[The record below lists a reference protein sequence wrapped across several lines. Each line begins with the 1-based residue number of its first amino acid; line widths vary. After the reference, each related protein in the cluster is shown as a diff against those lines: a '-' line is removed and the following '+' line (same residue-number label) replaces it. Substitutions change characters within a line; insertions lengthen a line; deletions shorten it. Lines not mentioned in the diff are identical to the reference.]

1 MLLFSLY
8 KRTLRQINRESEE
21 SMISHEKGTIA
32 FREFFPLS
40 YLNVGVAYVDFL
52 ECVLATVAGAVCDA
66 VAQKFSVNSIGMWWS
81 PAEVYGTRGLVV
93 GGGYGRF
100 S

>member
-1 MLLFSLY
+1 
-8 KRTLRQINRESEE
+8 
-21 SMISHEKGTIA
+21 MISHENGTIA

-52 ECVLATVAGAVCDA
+52 ESVLATVTGTVCDA
-66 VAQKFSVNSIGMWWS
+66 VAQEFSVNSIGMRWS